1 MLTMS
6 KRAFLA
12 ILLVLQ
18 LMGTATGSAT
28 TDPNID
34 LFAAVRADDVAAIN
48 SAVES
53 GLNIN
58 SRDNWGRTPLI
69 VSIQQGKMS
78 VFEALLLSGH
88 AQVNLTDNWGRTPL
102 LVAAQFKNTPALR
115 LLLQAGADI
124 NTANKN
130 DITPL
135 IAAVQTGNRESV
147 ELLLVAGAAPDLQD
161 NLGWTA
167 LMWAADRN
175 DLAIVKMLLARGAD
189 ASKTAH
195 DRSTALDVSKRCGA
209 DAALVS
215 LLEAKTRVAEAP
227 NADNTS
233 GCKSPSTKV
242 EEKIVAKVTPTLDP
256 TRFFKGSANAPITIV
271 KYTDFQCPYCSYGA
285 KTIEE
290 VMARYEGQVRLVVK
304 HFPLKIHPAALSSAL
319 YFEAIALQ
327 SPEKAWQFYDKLFA
341 DQHQLSGGEEYLQN
355 TAADLGIDM
364 KRLDQ
369 EARAPE
375 NFARIAADL
384 KEIEQFRFDGVP
396 VFVINGTILMGAQP
410 PQKFFDVIDAA
421 LRDALKQK

>member
-1 MLTMS
+1 MLTIS
-6 KRAFLA
+6 KRAMLA

-18 LMGTATGSAT
+18 LMGMTTGSAT
-28 TDPNID
+28 AAQNID
-34 LFAAVRADDVAAIN
+34 LFAAVRAADVAAID
-48 SAVES
+48 SAVKS
-53 GLNIN
+53 GLDIN
-58 SRDNWGRTPLI
+58 ARDNWGRTPLI

-78 VFEALLLSGH
+78 VFEALLSGR

-102 LVAAQFKNTPALR
+102 LVAAQFKNTLALR
-115 LLLQAGADI
+115 RLLQAGADI

-135 IAAVQTGNRESV
+135 IAAVQSGNRESA
-147 ELLLVAGAAPDLQD
+147 ELLLIAGASLDLQD

-175 DLAIVKMLLARGAD
+175 DLAIVKMLLTRGAD
-189 ASKTAH
+189 ASKTAR

-215 LLEAKTRVAEAP
+215 LLEARTMVAGTPDADKVADCKTPSTIVAEK
-227 NADNTS
+227 T
-233 GCKSPSTKV
+233 TVKV
-242 EEKIVAKVTPTLDP
+242 QPVLDP
-256 TRFFKGSANAPITIV
+256 TRISKGAANAPVTIV

-304 HFPLKIHPAALSSAL
+304 HFPLKIHPAAVPSAL

-327 SPEKAWQFYDKLFA
+327 SPKKAWQFYDKLFA

-355 TAADLGIDM
+355 TAANLGIDM
-364 KRLDQ
+364 KRLEQD
-369 EARAPE
+369 ARTPE

-384 KEIEQFRFDGVP
+384 KEIERFRFDGVP